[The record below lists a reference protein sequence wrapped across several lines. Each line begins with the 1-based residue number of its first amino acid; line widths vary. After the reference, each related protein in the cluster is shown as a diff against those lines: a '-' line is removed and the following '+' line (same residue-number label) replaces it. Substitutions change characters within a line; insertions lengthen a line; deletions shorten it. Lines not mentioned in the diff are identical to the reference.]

1 MDDTSSFEATVEAG
15 RALKQGGDE
24 EGAIRH
30 FQHLVERHPDDPLA
44 HAELAYAYDFAG
56 WEDEAVAPYRR
67 ALELGLPEDRLPG
80 HLLGLGSTLRN
91 VGQIEESVRV
101 LEHAH
106 ARFPDRAD

>member
-1 MDDTSSFEATVEAG
+1 MRRPRPRVNPVDATTTFESEVEAG
-15 RALKQGGDE
+15 RSLKQDGDE

-30 FQHLVERHPDDPLA
+30 FQRLIARFPDDPLA

-91 VGQIEESVRV
+91 
-101 LEHAH
+101 
-106 ARFPDRAD
+106 